1 MYRRTQG
8 LDLGIIIVGA
18 GIVLLAVGVG
28 TSLAANKNYEDNDIR
43 IAVERNLYFDE
54 SVPHNRIDVSTKE
67 GIVTL
72 TGTSS
77 SLYAKEK
84 AVRQAKSVKGV
95 RAVVDQIKMTPA
107 NRKDSEIS
115 GDVSTALLLD
125 PATDSFE
132 VKATTS
138 DGIVTLQGTVQ
149 SWAEK
154 NLAEVVA
161 KGVKGVKGVKN
172 DIRLQL
178 KTERSDR
185 EIEKD
190 IEQRFKND
198 VWLTNDSLK
207 INVQDGVVK
216 LSGTVGSAL
225 EKARATGDA
234 YVLGVKSVEN
244 ENLEVDWW
252 VLENMRRTSYP
263 NRTDE
268 EIKRAVKDAFL
279 YDPRV
284 WSFDPLVTVRYGV
297 VTLTGVVDNLK
308 AKTAAEKDA
317 ENTVGVKVVK
327 NYLKV
332 RPVTP
337 IPDATIAK
345 NIRTGFSIDPLI
357 ERIEIRTS
365 VYNGVVYLHG
375 TVDSYSEKWRAQ
387 DIASRTN
394 GVVEVRNHLIV
405 DDYWT
410 WVADWEI
417 EDEIEDQLWWS
428 PFVDANEVNVSVED
442 GVATLKGTVDSY
454 FERSMAVENALEGGA
469 KSVIDDLTVERG

>member
-1 MYRRTQG
+1 MSLRPQHCFS
-8 LDLGIIIVGA
+8 GILVAVGMM
-18 GIVLLAVGVG
+18 LAVGVG
-28 TSLAANKNYEDNDIR
+28 TSQAAKNTYEDTDIQ

-54 SVPHNRIDVSTKE
+54 SVPYNRIDVSTKE

-72 TGTSS
+72 TGTAS
-77 SLYAKEK
+77 SLYSKEK

-95 RAVVDQIKMTPA
+95 RAVVDQIDMTLA
-107 NRKDSEIS
+107 DRKDSEIS
-115 GDVSTALLLD
+115 QDVSTALLLD

-132 VKATTS
+132 IEATVS
-138 DGIVTLQGTVQ
+138 GGFVTLTGMVQ

-154 NLAEVVA
+154 NLAEEVA
-161 KGVKGVKGVKN
+161 RGVRGVKGVTN
-172 DIRLQL
+172 DIRLRL
-178 KTERSDR
+178 KTERPDP
-185 EIEKD
+185 EIQAD

-198 VWLTNDSLK
+198 VWLTNDDL
-207 INVQDGVVK
+207 NVEVQDSVVK

-225 EKARATGDA
+225 EKTRATADA

-244 ENLEVDWW
+244 KNLQVDWW
-252 VLENMRRTSYP
+252 ALEHMRRTSYP

-284 WSFDPLVTVRYGV
+284 WSFNPLVTVRYGV

-308 AKTAAEKDA
+308 AKIAAERDA

-332 RPVTP
+332 RPVSI
-337 IPDATIAK
+337 IPDATIAQ
-345 NIRTGFSIDPLI
+345 NIRSGFSIDPLI

-365 VYNGVVYLHG
+365 VHNGIVYLHG
-375 TVDSYSEKWRAQ
+375 TVDTYSEKWRAQ

-394 GVVEVRNHLIV
+394 GVIEVKNHLVV
-405 DDYWT
+405 DDYWN

-417 EDEIEDQLWWS
+417 KDDIENQLWWS

-469 KSVIDDLTVERG
+469 RSVIDDMIVEQG